1 MKLINKVTVTGADES
16 VKPKDLIDLAKEF
29 PFVEYGI
36 LMSKGSLMGKNRM
49 PSFDWI
55 DDFVDEFQNQGVAIS
70 GHVCG
75 SWVKEIYSGSWPFTE
90 IHHGFSRLTNRWQFN
105 THGETHNYNLYPF
118 MALIDELNQKNQ
130 QVIFQ
135 FDKENNIPLK
145 RAVDLGLN
153 VSALFDLS
161 HGTGILPEVW
171 EVPQSN
177 IYCGFAGGLSPNNVK
192 EQIEKMRIVTEVPFW
207 IDAET
212 HLRSEDD
219 KKFDLKK
226 VRDFLKTAEP
236 FTV

>member
-36 LMSKGSLMGKNRM
+36 LMSRGSSMGKNRM
-49 PSFDWI
+49 PSFDWL
-55 DDFVDEFQNQGVAIS
+55 DDFVDEFKNKGVAIS